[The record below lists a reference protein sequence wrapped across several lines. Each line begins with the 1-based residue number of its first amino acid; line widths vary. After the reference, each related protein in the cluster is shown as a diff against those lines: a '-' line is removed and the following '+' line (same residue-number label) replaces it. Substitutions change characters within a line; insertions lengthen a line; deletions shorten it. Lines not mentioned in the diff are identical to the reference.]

1 MPDFAKAALQEVT
14 FQSQLPNSF
23 QHLIVDFLQI
33 LFSLLCRFEFR
44 LMIEGFV
51 GVFQK
56 FDTPFPDHTRIE
68 VIL

>member
-33 LFSLLCRFEFR
+33 LFSLLCRLEFR
-44 LMIEGFV
+44 LMIQLCGRFSKIRYAIS
-51 GVFQK
+51 GPYQ
-56 FDTPFPDHTRIE
+56 D
-68 VIL
+68 

>member
-14 FQSQLPNSF
+14 FQSQLTNSF

-33 LFSLLCRFEFR
+33 LFSLLCRFECR
-44 LMIEGFV
+44 LVIEGFV

-56 FDTPFPDHTRIE
+56 FNTPLPDHTRIE

>member
-23 QHLIVDFLQI
+23 QHLIVDLLQV
-33 LFSLLCRFEFR
+33 LFSLLCRFECR
-44 LMIEGFV
+44 LVIEGFV
-51 GVFQK
+51 GVFQE
-56 FDTPFPDHTRIE
+56 FDTPFPNHTRIE